1 MEFWHWLAIG
11 AALAA
16 LEVIAPGTYLLWL
29 GAAAGIVGLLT
40 LVWPSIGWE
49 LQLVAFAIFAVG
61 SIFLSI
67 KFLRK
72 RPLETDKPNLN
83 ERGRQLVGRRLTLDE
98 PIVNGKGRVKM
109 GDTMWQVAGEDYMRG
124 TTVQVTDVRGTVLQ
138 VEKI

>member
-16 LEVIAPGTYLLWL
+16 VEIVAPGTYLLWL
-29 GAAAGIVGLLT
+29 GAAAGVVGLIT

-49 LQLVAFAIFAVG
+49 LQLVVFAIFAVG

-67 KFLRK
+67 KILRK

-109 GDTMWQVAGEDYMRG
+109 GDTMWQVAGDDYMRG

>member
-16 LEVIAPGTYLLWL
+16 LEIVMPGTYLLWL
-29 GAAAGIVGLLT
+29 GAAAGVVGLFT

-49 LQLVAFAIFAVG
+49 LQLVVFAVFSVG

-109 GDTMWQVAGEDYMRG
+109 GDTMWQVAGDDYMRG
-124 TTVQVTDVRGTVLQ
+124 TTVKVTDVRGTVLQ